1 MNAQAVT
8 QILSF
13 HWMKLDIQE
22 LVCVS
27 EVISLIW
34 VVSKGLYSEI

>member
-1 MNAQAVT
+1 MNAQVVT

-13 HWMKLDIQE
+13 HRMQLDIQE

-27 EVISLIW
+27 EVIRLIW